1 MKIKDGFELRK
12 FGGKW
17 LAVTV
22 DEAAD
27 EKNVLVALN
36 ETGAFVWEILRTES
50 EYSDIVSK
58 IVENYEVDEAV
69 AKEDLDN
76 FLRICRENG
85 ILYE

>member
-27 EKNVLVALN
+27 ENNVLVTLN
-36 ETGAFVWEILRTES
+36 ETGAFVWEILRDES
-50 EYSDIVSK
+50 SYSDIISA
-58 IVENYEVDEAV
+58 IVENYDVDEAV
-69 AKEDLDN
+69 AKGDLDN
-76 FLRICRENG
+76 FLQICRENG
-85 ILYE
+85 ILDE

>member
-27 EKNVLVALN
+27 EQNVLITLN
-36 ETGAFVWEILRTES
+36 ETAAFVWGILQKES
-50 EYSDIVSK
+50 EYSYIVSQ
-58 IVENYEVDEAV
+58 IVKNYEVDEAV
-69 AKEDLDN
+69 AKGDLDN
-76 FLRICRENG
+76 FLRICREHG
-85 ILYE
+85 VLDE

>member
-27 EKNVLVALN
+27 DNNILVTLN
-36 ETGAFVWEILRTES
+36 DTGAFVWNILQDES
-50 EYSDIVSK
+50 EYSAIISA
-58 IVENYEVDEAV
+58 IVENYEVDESA
-69 AKEDLDN
+69 AKGDLDK
-76 FLRICRENG
+76 FLQICRENG
-85 ILYE
+85 ILDE

>member
-27 EKNVLVALN
+27 ENNVLVTLN
-36 ETGAFVWEILRTES
+36 ETGAFVWKLLQNES
-50 EYSDIVSK
+50 SYSNVISS

-69 AKEDLDN
+69 AMNDLDN

-85 ILYE
+85 ILDE

>member
-27 EKNVLVALN
+27 EKNVLVTLS
-36 ETGAFVWEILRTES
+36 ETGAFVWKILQNES
-50 EYSDIVSK
+50 DYSGIVSA

-69 AKEDLDN
+69 AKGDLDN
-76 FLRICRENG
+76 FLQICRENG
-85 ILYE
+85 ILDE

>member
-27 EKNVLVALN
+27 ENNVLVTLN
-36 ETGAFVWEILRTES
+36 ETGAFVWNLLQDEA
-50 EYSDIVSK
+50 EYSHIASEIVK
-58 IVENYEVDEAV
+58 NYEVDEAV
-69 AKEDLDN
+69 AKEDLDR
-76 FLRICRENG
+76 FLQICRNNG
-85 ILYE
+85 ILDE

>member
-27 EKNVLVALN
+27 EKNVLITLN
-36 ETGAFVWEILRTES
+36 ETGAFVWKILQNES
-50 EYSDIVSK
+50 VYSYIVSE
-58 IVENYEVDEAV
+58 IVENYEVDESI
-69 AKEDLDN
+69 AKRDLDY
-76 FLRICRENG
+76 FLQICREHG
-85 ILYE
+85 VLDE